1 MIPRLVLLLLAL
13 VIGVSSA
20 SAASVTREVEDHV
33 TSPPKATTTSTGST
47 TTAATAAKP
56 ASSPATTG
64 GAIAADTQPSL
75 VEFGFLPNA
84 FDPVAPPAET
94 PSNPDSSGCID
105 ATNSGEDAANG
116 DAGIGVGGCG

>member
-1 MIPRLVLLLLAL
+1 MIPRLVLILLAL
-13 VIGVSSA
+13 VVGASSA
-20 SAASVTREVEDHV
+20 SAATVTRNVEDHV
-33 TSPPKATTTSTGST
+33 APPPKTSTTTSGSAT
-47 TTAATAAKP
+47 T
-56 ASSPATTG
+56 ATTG
-64 GAIAADTQPSL
+64 PTATQAPALTGGVAAAETQPSL
-75 VEFGFLPNA
+75 ADFGFLPNA